1 MSSRFQVLKWNATS
15 AYNGIDAVTLFKN
28 TSFTNIDAVLMDTE
42 MSVVHG
48 ETAASTLM
56 ELGCKTPIIALT
68 SNDFFDKGVAGG
80 LGKTLRHPILIDMM
94 LRANK
99 FNITPK
105 QKLELVQTVRS
116 HLAPVV

>member
-42 MSVVHG
+42 MPVVHG
-48 ETAASTLM
+48 ETAVEALL
-56 ELGCKTPIIALT
+56 ELGCKIPIIALT
-68 SNDFFDKGVAGG
+68 SNDSFDEGVAGG